1 MSEKSKYMRPSI
13 MEVYNRISEDEA
25 WARAKEESE
34 RDACA
39 ERWLSGQKSIMEGRS
54 KSLQKSFVDGIRK
67 PFKQVNKESSPENG
81 MDPSSI
87 SFDGENA
94 SYSVSPSYTP
104 PKPQSSDTVYP
115 MESSIYPVKNNI
127 PRGSPLR
134 SGTMSSTWGSFLDVD
149 PLASNGIT
157 IEWKPQDDTNIPEKA
172 PDTRHQEPTID
183 EAELWKMIHLLKEVL
198 KEPSRETG
206 RPDETLQHMLEA
218 MDSTHPPSDGKS
230 ETTANALAM
239 ELRLEK
245 ISMDDAEY
253 AKQLDKI
260 RGQLGSL
267 VTRLKENEAKSMDAD
282 SDPRASQTSKAN
294 KVFSKSMLMIALYML
309 FILVLLLILT
319 LHWLRFRAFYL
330 YEFTYHD
337 PLYQDLYPLPS
348 YVESFLSP
356 FVSYNVPF
364 AI

>member
-1 MSEKSKYMRPSI
+1 
-13 MEVYNRISEDEA
+13 MET
-25 WARAKEESE
+25 
-34 RDACA
+34 
-39 ERWLSGQKSIMEGRS
+39 M
-54 KSLQKSFVDGIRK
+54 QKSFVDSIRK
-67 PFKQVNKESSPENG
+67 TFQQVNKESLPGNG
-81 MDPSSI
+81 LDPSSI
-87 SFDGENA
+87 LFDGENA

-104 PKPQSSDTVYP
+104 PKPQSSDIVYP

-134 SGTMSSTWGSFLDVD
+134 SGPMSSTWGSLLDVD

-157 IEWKPQDDTNIPEKA
+157 IEWKPQDDTNMPDKA
-172 PDTRHQEPTID
+172 PDPRHQEPTID

-198 KEPSRETG
+198 KEPSREAAK
-206 RPDETLQHMLEA
+206 PDETLQHMLEA
-218 MDSTHPPSDGKS
+218 MDSTHSPGDGKTES
-230 ETTANALAM
+230 TANALAM

-253 AKQLDKI
+253 AQQLDKI

-282 SDPRASQTSKAN
+282 SEPRTSQA
-294 KVFSKSMLMIALYML
+294 SKSNNVFTKSVLIITLYT
-309 FILVLLLILT
+309 FSILVLLLILT

-337 PLYQDLYPLPS
+337 PLYQDFYPLPS